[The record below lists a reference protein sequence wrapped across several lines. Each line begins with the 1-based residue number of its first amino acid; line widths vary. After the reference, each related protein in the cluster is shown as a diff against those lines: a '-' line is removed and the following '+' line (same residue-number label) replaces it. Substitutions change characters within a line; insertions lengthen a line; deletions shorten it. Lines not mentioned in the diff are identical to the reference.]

1 MRIGDWSSDVFSSD
15 LWSTRSRLGG
25 RGRCRPAFWRWR
37 RASRAKRHYG
47 HARGNFQGRFLT
59 MAAAVSHAAPG
70 LVREESP
77 AGVSLG
83 SWLLLAG
90 LASAAV
96 MDAVNSTV
104 LSIARAQMM
113 GSSHATPDR
122 KSTRLNYSH

>member
-1 MRIGDWSSDVFSSD
+1 M
-15 LWSTRSRLGG
+15 T
-25 RGRCRPAFWRWR
+25 
-37 RASRAKRHYG
+37 
-47 HARGNFQGRFLT
+47 
-59 MAAAVSHAAPG
+59 AAVSHAAPG

-113 GSSHATPDR
+113 GSSHATPDEIAWVNMASFIAKLTMFPVAVLLAPR
-122 KSTRLNYSH
+122 VGLRRALVGETGRPAG